1 MAPGEADLEIL
12 LSRLEPILHPDT
24 FVFVTVLNTPVSAA
38 SQDVQALQP
47 QLLFQEAE
55 GTTLVLVREKA
66 IAHGFTDYVFPCRM
80 ISLSVHSSLEAVGL
94 IAAISARLR
103 DAGVS
108 ANVVSGFY
116 HDHVFVPEGKEEV
129 AMQVIGGMSRGDRD

>member
-12 LSRLEPILHPDT
+12 LSKLEPILHPDT
-24 FVFVTVLNTPVSAA
+24 FVFLTLLNTPVSAA

-55 GTTLVLVREKA
+55 GTTLVIVREKA

-80 ISLSVHSSLEAVGL
+80 ISLSVHSSLEAVG
-94 IAAISARLR
+94 
-103 DAGVS
+103 
-108 ANVVSGFY
+108 

-129 AMQVIGGMSRGDRD
+129 TMQVIGGMSRGDR